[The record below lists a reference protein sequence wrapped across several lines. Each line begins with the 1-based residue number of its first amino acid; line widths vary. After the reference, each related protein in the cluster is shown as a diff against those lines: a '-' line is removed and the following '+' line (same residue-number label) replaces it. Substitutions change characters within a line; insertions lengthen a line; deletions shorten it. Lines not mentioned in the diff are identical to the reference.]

1 MRLVRSKSRK
11 KRRYVEIEGSP
22 DLITEVL
29 SDTSEE
35 KDTQRLFRQ
44 YFAAGVEEYWLV
56 DAREDELEFRIYRRG
71 RTGFVR
77 AQRDRNGFQ
86 TSKVLGAKY
95 LLERVDGP
103 FDSWVYTLH
112 EQE

>member
-1 MRLVRSKSRK
+1 M
-11 KRRYVEIEGSP
+11 
-22 DLITEVL
+22 
-29 SDTSEE
+29 
-35 KDTQRLFRQ
+35 
-44 YFAAGVEEYWLV
+44 V
-56 DAREDELEFRIYRRG
+56 DAREDELDFRIFRRG

-86 TSKVLGAKY
+86 TSKVLGARY
-95 LLERVDGP
+95 LFERADGP